1 MSLAF
6 KHYRIILG
14 ATLLAGCV
22 VERPSEPV
30 SNPVLNSITISPAT
44 ANLTVNASIQL
55 TATLRDVNGAVLS
68 GDVSWS
74 SDAGAIASVSA
85 AGLVRGNEVGSAT
98 ITATSGG
105 KTASLVVPVAA
116 HAGYYVAPAGS
127 ASGNGSWNRPWD
139 LASALAG
146 ANAMECTHPSSR
158 PQRRWSSSQ
167 TAAASSGLVP
177 SSSSTSGW
185 VGRRLAIIFV
195 MLITRPKLVST
206 ISAPAF

>member
-22 VERPSEPV
+22 VERPSGPV
-30 SNPVLNSITISPAT
+30 SNPNPVLNSISISPAT

-98 ITATSGG
+98 ITATSGA

-146 ANAMECTHPSSR
+146 ASGAIHAGGTVWLRGGAHPGAFCSPPQGPAR
-158 PQRRWSSSQ
+158 PPTGLPPYPAQRAVHR
-167 TAAASSGLVP
+167 
-177 SSSSTSGW
+177 
-185 VGRRLAIIFV
+185 
-195 MLITRPKLVST
+195 
-206 ISAPAF
+206 

>member
-6 KHYRIILG
+6 KHYWLILG
-14 ATLLAGCV
+14 AGCLAGCV

-44 ANLTVNASIQL
+44 ANLTVNASMQL

-127 ASGNGSWNRPWD
+127 ASGNGSWKRARELGSARAGSAGGLPPRGTD
-139 LASALAG
+139 LLRGGAHPRALF
-146 ANAMECTHPSSR
+146 
-158 PQRRWSSSQ
+158 
-167 TAAASSGLVP
+167 
-177 SSSSTSGW
+177 ST
-185 VGRRLAIIFV
+185 L
-195 MLITRPKLVST
+195 P
-206 ISAPAF
+206 